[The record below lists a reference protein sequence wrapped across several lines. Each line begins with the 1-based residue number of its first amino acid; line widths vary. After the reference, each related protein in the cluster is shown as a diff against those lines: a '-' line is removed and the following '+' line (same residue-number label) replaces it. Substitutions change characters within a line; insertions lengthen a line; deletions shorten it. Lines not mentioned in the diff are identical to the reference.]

1 MRAPAIRLER
11 RTSSTP
17 SPQEEP
23 YVSAAQDS
31 AVKGR
36 TRWKR
41 FATVIVPAGLI
52 AGAIVFGQATGA
64 IAASFAVSGSQFK
77 VSADTLDGTGF
88 VQYGGLATEKG
99 GNPANPADPKN
110 HFVAVS
116 GIKHADLYNLCQ
128 SVKVPGLPVTM
139 VIHAGRAPGAPAE
152 ATDLLIDLS
161 SLKGDATFTNIQ
173 IGIDASDLSK
183 GGVAA
188 KGLQGSFAQ
197 QADKVTITGLKQVA
211 WSTTAGTFKLTGL
224 DLGVSTGANA
234 EECF

>member
-1 MRAPAIRLER
+1 
-11 RTSSTP
+11 
-17 SPQEEP
+17 
-23 YVSAAQDS
+23 VSVAQGS

-41 FATVIVPAGLI
+41 FATVVVPATFI

-64 IAASFAVSGSQFK
+64 IAASFSVSGQQFK
-77 VSADTLDGTGF
+77 VSADKLEGTGF

-116 GIKHADLYNLCQ
+116 GIKQAKLYNLCQ
-128 SVKVPGLPVTM
+128 SVKVPGLPVSM
-139 VIHAGRAPGAPAE
+139 VIHAGQAAGAPAE
-152 ATDLLIDLS
+152 ATDLLIDLT
-161 SLKGDATFTNIQ
+161 SLKGDATFENIQ
-173 IGIDASDLSK
+173 IGIDASDLTK
-183 GGVAA
+183 GGANA

-197 QADKVTITGLKQVA
+197 QADSVVITNLKQVA

-224 DLGVSTGANA
+224 DLSLSTGGTPF
-234 EECF
+234 ECF

>member
-1 MRAPAIRLER
+1 
-11 RTSSTP
+11 
-17 SPQEEP
+17 
-23 YVSAAQDS
+23 VSVAQGS

-41 FATVIVPAGLI
+41 FATVVVPATFI

-64 IAASFAVSGSQFK
+64 IAASFSVSGSQFK
-77 VSADTLDGTGF
+77 VSADKLEGTGF

-116 GIKHADLYNLCQ
+116 GIKQAKLYNLCQ
-128 SVKVPGLPVTM
+128 SVKVPGLPVSM
-139 VIHAGRAPGAPAE
+139 VIHAGQAAGAPAE
-152 ATDLLIDLS
+152 ATDLLIDLT
-161 SLKGDATFTNIQ
+161 SLKGDATFENIQ
-173 IGIDASDLSK
+173 IGIDASDLTK
-183 GGVAA
+183 GGANA

-197 QADKVTITGLKQVA
+197 QADSVVITNLKQVA

-224 DLGVSTGANA
+224 DLSLTTGANLF
-234 EECF
+234 ECF

>member
-1 MRAPAIRLER
+1 M
-11 RTSSTP
+11 S
-17 SPQEEP
+17 
-23 YVSAAQDS
+23 VAQGS

-41 FATVIVPAGLI
+41 FATVVVPATFI

-64 IAASFAVSGSQFK
+64 IAASFSVSGQQFK
-77 VSADTLDGTGF
+77 VSADKLEGTGF

-116 GIKHADLYNLCQ
+116 GIKSAKLYNLCQ
-128 SVKVPGLPVTM
+128 SVKVPGLPVSM
-139 VIHAGRAPGAPAE
+139 VIHAGQAAGAPAE
-152 ATDLLIDLS
+152 ATDLLINLS
-161 SLKGDATFTNIQ
+161 SLKGDATFQNIQ
-173 IGIDASDLSK
+173 IGIDASDLTK
-183 GGVAA
+183 GGDA

-197 QADKVTITGLKQVA
+197 QADSVVITNLKQVA

-224 DLGVSTGANA
+224 DLSLSTGGTPF
-234 EECF
+234 ECF

>member
-1 MRAPAIRLER
+1 
-11 RTSSTP
+11 
-17 SPQEEP
+17 
-23 YVSAAQDS
+23 VSVAQGS

-41 FATVIVPAGLI
+41 FATVVVPATFI

-64 IAASFAVSGSQFK
+64 IAASFSVSGSQFK
-77 VSADTLDGTGF
+77 VSADKLEGTGF

-116 GIKHADLYNLCQ
+116 GIKSAKLYNLCQ
-128 SVKVPGLPVTM
+128 SVKVPGLPVSM
-139 VIHAGRAPGAPAE
+139 VIHAGQAAGAPAE
-152 ATDLLIDLS
+152 ATDLLIDLT
-161 SLKGDATFTNIQ
+161 SLKGDATFENIQ

-183 GGVAA
+183 GGANA

-197 QADKVTITGLKQVA
+197 QADSVVITNLKQVA

-224 DLGVSTGANA
+224 DLSLSTGGTPF
-234 EECF
+234 ECF

>member
-1 MRAPAIRLER
+1 M
-11 RTSSTP
+11 S
-17 SPQEEP
+17 
-23 YVSAAQDS
+23 VAQGS

-41 FATVIVPAGLI
+41 FATVVVPSAFI

-64 IAASFAVSGSQFK
+64 IAASFSVSGQQFK
-77 VSADTLDGTGF
+77 VSADKLEGTGF

-116 GIKHADLYNLCQ
+116 GIKSAKLYNLCQ
-128 SVKVPGLPVTM
+128 SVKVPGLPVSM
-139 VIHAGRAPGAPAE
+139 VIHAGQAAGAPAE
-152 ATDLLIDLS
+152 ATDLLIDLT
-161 SLKGDATFTNIQ
+161 SLKGDATFENIQ

-183 GGVAA
+183 GGPNA

-197 QADKVTITGLKQVA
+197 QADSVVITNLKQVA

-224 DLGVSTGANA
+224 DLSLSTGGTPF
-234 EECF
+234 ECF

>member
-1 MRAPAIRLER
+1 M
-11 RTSSTP
+11 S
-17 SPQEEP
+17 
-23 YVSAAQDS
+23 VAQGS

-41 FATVIVPAGLI
+41 FATVVVPATFI

-64 IAASFAVSGSQFK
+64 IAASFAVSGQQFK
-77 VSADTLDGTGF
+77 VSADRLEGTGF

-99 GNPANPADPKN
+99 GNQQNPADPKN

-116 GIKHADLYNLCQ
+116 GIKQAKLYNLCQ
-128 SVKVPGLPVTM
+128 SVKVPGLPVSM
-139 VIHAGRAPGAPAE
+139 VIHAGQGGNPAE

-161 SLKGDATFTNIQ
+161 SLKGDATFSNIQ
-173 IGIDASDLSK
+173 IGIDASDLTK
-183 GGVAA
+183 GGPNAR
-188 KGLQGSFAQ
+188 GLQGSFAQ
-197 QADKVTITGLKQVA
+197 QADSVVITNLKQVA

-224 DLGVSTGANA
+224 DLSVSTGANP

>member
-1 MRAPAIRLER
+1 
-11 RTSSTP
+11 
-17 SPQEEP
+17 
-23 YVSAAQDS
+23 VSVAQGS

-41 FATVIVPAGLI
+41 FATVVVPATFI

-64 IAASFAVSGSQFK
+64 IAASFSVSGSQFK
-77 VSADTLDGTGF
+77 VSADKLEGTGF

-116 GIKHADLYNLCQ
+116 GIKQAKLYNLCQ
-128 SVKVPGLPVTM
+128 SVKVPGLPVSM
-139 VIHAGRAPGAPAE
+139 VIHAGQAAGAPAE
-152 ATDLLIDLS
+152 ATDLLIDLT
-161 SLKGDATFTNIQ
+161 SLKGDATFENIQ
-173 IGIDASDLSK
+173 IGIDASDLTK
-183 GGVAA
+183 GGANA

-197 QADKVTITGLKQVA
+197 QADSVVITNLKQVA

-224 DLGVSTGANA
+224 DLGLTTGANVF
-234 EECF
+234 ECF

>member
-1 MRAPAIRLER
+1 M
-11 RTSSTP
+11 S
-17 SPQEEP
+17 
-23 YVSAAQDS
+23 VAQGS

-41 FATVIVPAGLI
+41 FATVVVPATFI

-64 IAASFAVSGSQFK
+64 IAASFSVSGQQFK
-77 VSADTLDGTGF
+77 VSADKLEGTGF

-116 GIKHADLYNLCQ
+116 GIKSAKLYNLCQ
-128 SVKVPGLPVTM
+128 SVKVPGLPVSM
-139 VIHAGRAPGAPAE
+139 VIHAGQAAGAPAE
-152 ATDLLIDLS
+152 ATDLLIDLT
-161 SLKGDATFTNIQ
+161 SLKGDATFENIQ
-173 IGIDASDLSK
+173 IGIDASDLTK
-183 GGVAA
+183 GGNA

-197 QADKVTITGLKQVA
+197 QADSVVITNLKQVA

-224 DLGVSTGANA
+224 DLSLSTGGTPF
-234 EECF
+234 ECF

>member
-1 MRAPAIRLER
+1 MRAPARQER
-11 RTSSTP
+11 RTTSTP
-17 SPQEEP
+17 RQEEP
-23 YVSAAQDS
+23 YVSVAQGS

-41 FATVIVPAGLI
+41 FATVVVPASFI
-52 AGAIVFGQATGA
+52 AGAIIFGQATGA
-64 IAASFAVSGSQFK
+64 IAASFNVSGGQFK
-77 VSADTLDGTGF
+77 VSADKLDGTGF

-99 GNPANPADPKN
+99 GDPRNPADPKN

-116 GIKHADLYNLCQ
+116 GIASAKLYNLCQ

-139 VIHAGRAPGAPAE
+139 VIHAGKDPNNPAI
-152 ATDLLIDLS
+152 ATDLLIDMS
-161 SLKGDATFTNIQ
+161 SLKGDATFDTIQ

-183 GGVAA
+183 GGVGA
-188 KGLQGSFAQ
+188 KGLQGGFAQ
-197 QADKVTITGLKQVA
+197 QADGVIITNLKQVA

-224 DLGVSTGANA
+224 DLSVSTGANA

>member
-1 MRAPAIRLER
+1 M
-11 RTSSTP
+11 S
-17 SPQEEP
+17 
-23 YVSAAQDS
+23 VAQGS

-41 FATVIVPAGLI
+41 FATVVVPATFI

-64 IAASFAVSGSQFK
+64 IAASFSVSGQQFK
-77 VSADTLDGTGF
+77 VSADKLEGTGF

-116 GIKHADLYNLCQ
+116 GIKQAKLYNLCQ
-128 SVKVPGLPVTM
+128 SVKVPGLPVSM
-139 VIHAGRAPGAPAE
+139 VIHAGQAAGAPAE
-152 ATDLLIDLS
+152 ATDLMIDLT
-161 SLKGDATFTNIQ
+161 SLKGDATFENIQ
-173 IGIDASDLSK
+173 IGIDASDLTK
-183 GGVAA
+183 GGANA

-197 QADKVTITGLKQVA
+197 QADSVTITNLKQVA

-224 DLGVSTGANA
+224 DLSVSTGANP

>member
-1 MRAPAIRLER
+1 M
-11 RTSSTP
+11 S
-17 SPQEEP
+17 
-23 YVSAAQDS
+23 VAQGSS
-31 AVKGR
+31 AVKGG

-41 FATVIVPAGLI
+41 FATVVVPATFI

-64 IAASFAVSGSQFK
+64 IAASFSVSGSQFK
-77 VSADTLDGTGF
+77 VSADKLEGTGF

-116 GIKHADLYNLCQ
+116 GIKEAKLYNLCQ
-128 SVKVPGLPVTM
+128 SVKVPGLPVSM
-139 VIHAGRAPGAPAE
+139 VIHAGQAAGAPAE
-152 ATDLLIDLS
+152 ATDLLIDLT
-161 SLKGDATFTNIQ
+161 SLKGDATFQNIQ

-183 GGVAA
+183 GGANA

-197 QADKVTITGLKQVA
+197 QADSVVINNLKQVA

-224 DLGVSTGANA
+224 DLSLSTGGTPF
-234 EECF
+234 ECF

>member
-1 MRAPAIRLER
+1 M
-11 RTSSTP
+11 S
-17 SPQEEP
+17 
-23 YVSAAQDS
+23 VAQGS

-41 FATVIVPAGLI
+41 FATVVVPATFI

-64 IAASFAVSGSQFK
+64 IAASFAVSGQQFK
-77 VSADTLDGTGF
+77 VSADKLEGTGF

-99 GNPANPADPKN
+99 GNPQNPADPKN

-116 GIKHADLYNLCQ
+116 GIKQAKLYNLCQ
-128 SVKVPGLPVTM
+128 SVKVPGLPVSM
-139 VIHAGRAPGAPAE
+139 VIHAGQGGTPAE

-161 SLKGDATFTNIQ
+161 SLKGDATFSNIQ
-173 IGIDASDLSK
+173 IGIDASDLTK
-183 GGVAA
+183 GGPNAR
-188 KGLQGSFAQ
+188 GLQGSFAQ
-197 QADKVTITGLKQVA
+197 QADSVVITNLKQVA

-224 DLGVSTGANA
+224 DLSVSTGANP

>member
-1 MRAPAIRLER
+1 
-11 RTSSTP
+11 
-17 SPQEEP
+17 
-23 YVSAAQDS
+23 VSVAQGS

-41 FATVIVPAGLI
+41 FATVFVPASFI

-64 IAASFAVSGSQFK
+64 IAASFNVSGQQFK
-77 VSADTLDGTGF
+77 VSADKLEGTGF

-99 GNPANPADPKN
+99 GNPQNPADPKN

-116 GIKHADLYNLCQ
+116 GIAKAKLYNLCQ
-128 SVKVPGLPVTM
+128 SVKVPGLPVSM
-139 VIHAGRAPGAPAE
+139 VIHAGKDVNNPAE

-161 SLKGDATFTNIQ
+161 SLKGDATFQNIQ
-173 IGIDASDLSK
+173 IGIDASDLTK
-183 GGVAA
+183 GGANA
-188 KGLQGSFAQ
+188 KGMQGSFAQ
-197 QADKVTITGLKQVA
+197 QADSVVITNLRQVA

-224 DLGVSTGANA
+224 DLGVSAGANP

>member
-1 MRAPAIRLER
+1 M
-11 RTSSTP
+11 S
-17 SPQEEP
+17 
-23 YVSAAQDS
+23 VAQGS

-41 FATVIVPAGLI
+41 FATVVVPASFI

-64 IAASFAVSGSQFK
+64 IAASFNVSGQQFK
-77 VSADTLDGTGF
+77 VSADKLEGTGF

-116 GIKHADLYNLCQ
+116 GIAEAKLTNLCQ
-128 SVKVPGLPVTM
+128 SVKVPGLPVSM
-139 VIHAGRAPGAPAE
+139 VIHAGKDPNNPAT
-152 ATDLLIDLS
+152 ATNLLIDLT
-161 SLKGDATFTNIQ
+161 SLKGDAEFKNIQ

-183 GGVAA
+183 GGEGA

-197 QADKVTITGLKQVA
+197 QADSVVITNLKQVA
-211 WSTTAGTFKLTGL
+211 WSTSAGTFKLTGL
-224 DLGVSTGANA
+224 DLSVSVGNP

>member
-1 MRAPAIRLER
+1 
-11 RTSSTP
+11 
-17 SPQEEP
+17 
-23 YVSAAQDS
+23 VSVAQGS

-41 FATVIVPAGLI
+41 FATVVVPASFI

-64 IAASFAVSGSQFK
+64 IAASFAVSGQQFK
-77 VSADTLDGTGF
+77 VSADKLEGTGF

-116 GIKHADLYNLCQ
+116 GIKEAKLYNLCQ
-128 SVKVPGLPVTM
+128 SVKVPGLPVSM
-139 VIHAGRAPGAPAE
+139 VIHAGQGAGAPAE
-152 ATDLLIDLS
+152 ASDLLIDLS
-161 SLKGDATFTNIQ
+161 SLKGDATFSNIQ
-173 IGIDASDLSK
+173 IGIDASDLTK
-183 GGVAA
+183 GGANA
-188 KGLQGSFAQ
+188 RGLQGSFAQ
-197 QADKVTITGLKQVA
+197 QADSVTINNLKQVA

-224 DLGVSTGANA
+224 DLSVSTGAKP

>member
-1 MRAPAIRLER
+1 
-11 RTSSTP
+11 
-17 SPQEEP
+17 
-23 YVSAAQDS
+23 VSAAQGS

-41 FATVIVPAGLI
+41 FATVVVPASLI

-64 IAASFAVSGSQFK
+64 IAASFAVSGQQFK
-77 VSADTLDGTGF
+77 VSADRLEGTGF

-116 GIKHADLYNLCQ
+116 GIKQAKLYNLCQ
-128 SVKVPGLPVTM
+128 SVKVPGLPVSM
-139 VIHAGRAPGAPAE
+139 VIHAGQGNAPAE
-152 ATDLLIDLS
+152 ATDLLIDMT
-161 SLKGDATFTNIQ
+161 SLKGDATFSNIQ
-173 IGIDASDLSK
+173 IGIDASDLTK
-183 GGVAA
+183 GGPNAR
-188 KGLQGSFAQ
+188 GLQGSFAQ
-197 QADKVTITGLKQVA
+197 QADSVVITNLKQVA

-224 DLGVSTGANA
+224 DLSLSTGASP

>member
-1 MRAPAIRLER
+1 M
-11 RTSSTP
+11 S
-17 SPQEEP
+17 
-23 YVSAAQDS
+23 VAQGS

-41 FATVIVPAGLI
+41 FATVVVPATFI

-64 IAASFAVSGSQFK
+64 IAASFSVSGSQFK
-77 VSADTLDGTGF
+77 VSADKLEGTGF

-116 GIKHADLYNLCQ
+116 GIKQAKLYNLCQ
-128 SVKVPGLPVTM
+128 SVKVPGLPVSM
-139 VIHAGRAPGAPAE
+139 VIHAGQAAGAPAE
-152 ATDLLIDLS
+152 ATDLLIDLT
-161 SLKGDATFTNIQ
+161 SLKGDATFENIQ
-173 IGIDASDLSK
+173 IGIDASDLTK
-183 GGVAA
+183 GGANA

-197 QADKVTITGLKQVA
+197 QADSVVITNLKQVA

-224 DLGVSTGANA
+224 DLSLTTGANLF
-234 EECF
+234 ECF